1 MINVYY
7 KQMIASISIYLHFA
21 KKIQQIT
28 AGKHQNIHGPLLFQN
43 EHHHLFLYR
52 LIAFLHLDSHALIG
66 IHGDCI
72 IRHPSG
78 TTIYL
83 YEQQPMHGK
92 AKCLIP
98 IDSPIYRSFQYAL
111 V

>member
-1 MINVYY
+1 
-7 KQMIASISIYLHFA
+7 MIASISIYLDSA

-52 LIAFLHLDSHALIG
+52 LIAFLHLDSNALTSIN
-66 IHGDCI
+66 GDCI

-78 TTIYL
+78 TTLYL
-83 YEQQPMHGK
+83 YEQQPM
-92 AKCLIP
+92 AW
-98 IDSPIYRSFQYAL
+98 
-111 V
+111 